1 MSFPSLI
8 FWLIFVVPLVI
19 FLVWLMRQNKDKK
32 NGTWGLIIV
41 VVIVAVAIIYMYAKT
56 GGK

>member
-1 MSFPSLI
+1 MSGPSFI

-19 FLVWLMRQNKDKK
+19 FLIWLMRQDKRK
-32 NGTWGLIIV
+32 GGLGLIIV
-41 VVIVAVAIIYMYAKT
+41 ILTVAIAVIYMYVKT